1 MHRRSRD
8 MTGRDMTGR
17 DMTGPDVT
25 AADRYFRLTEGEDAT
40 AVLEVFAT
48 DAVVVDDGRTYRGL
62 EEIRGWLTGA
72 ASEFTTTST
81 RLSVEQEGDAVDVL
95 VRVEGNFPGGRV
107 DLHHRFTTDAAG
119 RVATLTIA
127 P

>member
-1 MHRRSRD
+1 
-8 MTGRDMTGR
+8 
-17 DMTGPDVT
+17 MTGPDLT
-25 AADRYFRLTEGEDAT
+25 ASDRYFHLKEAEEATAALAVFAADAT
-40 AVLEVFAT
+40 
-48 DAVVVDDGRTYRGL
+48 VVDDGRTYLGHD
-62 EEIRGWLTGA
+62 EIREWLTGA

-81 RLSVEQEGDAVDVL
+81 RLSVEQDGDALDVL

-119 RVATLTIA
+119 RVANLTIA